1 LEKSTGEDLSWFF
14 GDWIQTT
21 KRNDLAL
28 VKASQDK
35 GLTVK
40 NIGNLPSSANISA
53 MQGDSVLAVV
63 DVPLTAPGARSTVD
77 APAVSGVD
85 RWVLDEERV
94 TLDYDRSNNV
104 RQVSGLFKGAEPL
117 QLRMLTR
124 LENPDKTQVFW
135 LPALGWNAHN
145 GLMAGVTLHN
155 MALPPRDFTY
165 QWTPLFSVR
174 EFGQGVDF
182 GGILAMDWRKDQWHV
197 GMRSSQ
203 FRADE
208 AMQLRPDVSI
218 PQYDGAL
225 LTRTSF
231 TVERKLNA
239 APASPWKGLARYEGV
254 HVYGYVDPV
263 PDAMWTLFPS
273 SGGVRLQ
280 RRASRLEL
288 AAEQRSTDVPGL
300 SQQGSLLLGRVV
312 TEGFRLD
319 TPASAVTVQHVFA
332 DAWWHVEYT
341 KPRRGREHTWSLDG
355 RVTRVGSQVVDPELD
370 FNWADSRNLEN
381 PDFGTAVAGTGA
393 HFDPLADQLLLNRGS
408 SPEDGWTGRQASLD
422 RGGLPLNM
430 VAPQGLWYDTPWGV
444 GLFAGAVGAWGDGV
458 DAVGGSDLEAVS
470 NAVLGLSLL
479 LGPLEFQIPVW
490 TAEAAEG
497 TQPWE
502 AWMFKL
508 DLRNLNPLSLV
519 RQNLQ

>member
-1 LEKSTGEDLSWFF
+1 
-14 GDWIQTT
+14 
-21 KRNDLAL
+21 
-28 VKASQDK
+28 
-35 GLTVK
+35 
-40 NIGNLPSSANISA
+40 

-63 DVPLTAPGARSTVD
+63 DVPLTSPGARSTVD

-85 RWVLDEERV
+85 RWVLDEDRV

-104 RQVSGLFKGAEPL
+104 RQVSGWFKGMEPL

-124 LENPDKTQVFW
+124 LEDPDKTQVFW

-208 AMQLRPDVSI
+208 AMQLRPEVAI
-218 PQYDGAL
+218 PEYDGDL
-225 LTRTSF
+225 LTRTSL

-239 APASPWKGLARYEGV
+239 APASPWKGVARYEGV
-254 HVYGYVDPV
+254 HVYGYVDPA
-263 PDAMWTLFPS
+263 PDALWTLFPN

-300 SQQGSLLLGRVV
+300 SQEGSLLLGRVV

-319 TPASAVTVQHVFA
+319 TLPILPAPPATQASAVTVQHLFA

-393 HFDPLADQLLLNRGS
+393 QFDPLADQLLLNRGGL
-408 SPEDGWTGRQASLD
+408 PADGWTGRQASLD
-422 RGGLPLNM
+422 RGGLPLDM
-430 VAPQGLWYDTPWGV
+430 VAPQGLWSLRAAYDSPLGL
-444 GLFAGAVGAWGDGV
+444 GLFAGAVGAWSDGV
-458 DAVGGSDLEAVS
+458 DAVGGSDLEVVS
-470 NAVLGLSLL
+470 NAVVGVSLP

-508 DLRNLNPLSLV
+508 DLRSLNPLSLV

>member
-1 LEKSTGEDLSWFF
+1 
-14 GDWIQTT
+14 
-21 KRNDLAL
+21 
-28 VKASQDK
+28 
-35 GLTVK
+35 
-40 NIGNLPSSANISA
+40 
-53 MQGDSVLAVV
+53 
-63 DVPLTAPGARSTVD
+63 
-77 APAVSGVD
+77 
-85 RWVLDEERV
+85 
-94 TLDYDRSNNV
+94 
-104 RQVSGLFKGAEPL
+104 
-117 QLRMLTR
+117 
-124 LENPDKTQVFW
+124 
-135 LPALGWNAHN
+135 
-145 GLMAGVTLHN
+145 
-155 MALPPRDFTY
+155 
-165 QWTPLFSVR
+165 
-174 EFGQGVDF
+174 
-182 GGILAMDWRKDQWHV
+182 
-197 GMRSSQ
+197 
-203 FRADE
+203 
-208 AMQLRPDVSI
+208 
-218 PQYDGAL
+218 
-225 LTRTSF
+225 
-231 TVERKLNA
+231 
-239 APASPWKGLARYEGV
+239 
-254 HVYGYVDPV
+254 
-263 PDAMWTLFPS
+263 MWTLFPN

-319 TPASAVTVQHVFA
+319 TLDILPAPPVTPASAVTVQHVFA
-332 DAWWHVEYT
+332 DAWWHLEYT

-430 VAPQGLWYDTPWGV
+430 VAPQGLWSIRAAYDTPWGV
-444 GLFAGAVGAWGDGV
+444 ALFAGAVGAWGDGV

-470 NAVLGLSLL
+470 NAVLGLSLP